1 MISKFS
7 RFFFILLWLVGGIL
21 GQSVIAQSVDDI
33 PYIYNKEHQIS
44 RMRFKVLFSNVRDHF
59 AVTSVFKNEI
69 TLFGREK
76 YESLMPLILEKD
88 IPYIQ
93 KQIDDNLLTYKDLVT
108 FYVYRIHEIEGNKDM
123 ALNAIMSLNKDA
135 IREAEI
141 CDKERKRKKRHPIYG
156 MPLLLKDNIGYDGLP
171 TTAGAEILKNNLVKD
186 AFIVKKLKEKGAII
200 LGKTNLS
207 EWAYYFCSGCPLG
220 YSAVGGQSLNPY
232 GRFIFETG
240 GSSSGSGTAIAAN
253 LAVAAIGTETS
264 GSILSPSS
272 LNSVTGLKPTVGT
285 LSRTG
290 IIPISSTLDTP
301 GPMTKN
307 VTDNAILMDA
317 MTGYDKADPSS
328 KKNSGKIKYQKAL
341 KVLDLN
347 GKRIGMFKHLM
358 ENSGY
363 VRISEILKK
372 SGAKIIIL
380 DAQSGALQGFLSIL
394 NIDMKN
400 DLQAYLSA
408 QTHGLGS
415 IKNVMDIMNYNR
427 ENMALRAPYG
437 QALFNVVVTDTTS
450 ATKLVK
456 IKNDLE
462 SSGKSFF
469 NDMIKKHQL
478 DLILSVNNQHAAIA
492 AVAKFPC
499 LTLPMGYKDNGEPHG
514 ITLILP
520 SGQEEKLYSFAFT
533 IESRTHFRIMPKAYN

>member
-33 PYIYNKEHQIS
+33 PYIYNKEHRIS

>member
-33 PYIYNKEHQIS
+33 PYIYNKEHRIS

-514 ITLILP
+514 ITLILT